1 MTNTEDTIHA
11 SDFSDTHKGLEW
23 YQCSIERKLLLQ
35 LMKKNNW
42 IPLIHNIGQLG
53 FWMATASFALW
64 TFYNLSWPWIV
75 GAVYFHCFFSFS

>member
-35 LMKKNNW
+35 LMKKLYLQ
-42 IPLIHNIGQLG
+42 IL
-53 FWMATASFALW
+53 
-64 TFYNLSWPWIV
+64 
-75 GAVYFHCFFSFS
+75 